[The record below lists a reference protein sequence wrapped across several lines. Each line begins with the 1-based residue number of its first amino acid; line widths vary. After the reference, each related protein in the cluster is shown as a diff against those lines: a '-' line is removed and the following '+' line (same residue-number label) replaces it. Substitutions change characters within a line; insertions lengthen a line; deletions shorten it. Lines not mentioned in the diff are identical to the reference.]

1 MANESQAKEATNL
14 QKSNE
19 NANRPFYALGC
30 DSNDSNDESKDV
42 YTTEFVYIYI
52 HLKINLEL
60 AIERILVMPRGGVN
74 MRTSKLEKFF
84 VQVKFVRTS
93 DPV

>member
-1 MANESQAKEATNL
+1 MANESRAKEATNL

-42 YTTEFVYIYI
+42 YTAEFVYIYPS
-52 HLKINLEL
+52 KDKS
-60 AIERILVMPRGGVN
+60 
-74 MRTSKLEKFF
+74 RTCN
-84 VQVKFVRTS
+84 
-93 DPV
+93 